1 MKPADYLKA
10 IQPMKTQLPA
20 TLHDLHNS
28 CAFQRFIE
36 SKLGND
42 LFISD
47 PDRAERIHDSAQN
60 GADGSTNAEHIEDW
74 RECLKQI
81 KDDAMREAFR
91 AETEDEGE
99 GEVRAIE
106 AWAETIE
113 AEIAKCE
120 DWHKDNGSL
129 HEEIG

>member
-1 MKPADYLKA
+1 MRT
-10 IQPMKTQLPA
+10 ILPA
-20 TLHDLHNS
+20 TLRDLYGS
-28 CAFQRFIE
+28 DAFQRFTE

-47 PDRAERIHDSAQN
+47 PDRADRIRKAAEE
-60 GADGSTNAEHIEDW
+60 GADGSTHAEHIEDW

-81 KDDAMREAFR
+81 EEDAMREAFH
-91 AETEDEGE
+91 AETEEEGE
-99 GEVRAIE
+99 AMERAIE
-106 AWAETIE
+106 AWREAIE

-120 DWHKDNGSL
+120 DWHQANGSL